1 MGPAHL
7 SRERTMK
14 GRRLL
19 LIPVGILTVLLSLT
33 YASAAD
39 SSLTTASLAA
49 GGSAVVSCDPNGI
62 DVSYSLSGDSVSQV
76 TVQGIAP
83 GCVGGELSVVLA
95 NGADV
100 SIGEGGPQLVT
111 ASSHTLSISTQPVAI
126 NVLAL
131 HVVIEGP

>member
-1 MGPAHL
+1 
-7 SRERTMK
+7 MK

-19 LIPVGILTVLLSLT
+19 LIPAGILTALLSLT

-39 SSLTTASLAA
+39 SNITTDSLAA
-49 GGSAVVSCDPNGI
+49 GTSAVVSCDPDGI
-62 DVSYSLSGDSVSQV
+62 DVSYSLAGDNVSQV
-76 TVQGIAP
+76 TVVGIAH

-100 SIGEGGPQLVT
+100 SIGQGGPQLVT
-111 ASSHTLSISTQPVAI
+111 ATSHSVSISAQPIAI
-126 NVLAL
+126 DVMAL